1 MSQTAIDINK
11 LVKVF
16 VKIRDHRRALSDA
29 FEAEDKKLE
38 SQMDKVKL
46 ALLEYCKEAG
56 VESART
62 DAGTFYRTVRT
73 RYTTSNWEEM
83 GKFILEHEA
92 TDLLEKRL
100 HQGNMKQFLEENPT
114 LRPKGLNVD
123 SEYAITVRKK

>member
-1 MSQTAIDINK
+1 MSQTTIDINK

-16 VKIRDHRRALSDA
+16 VKIRDHRKALSDA

-46 ALLEYCKEAG
+46 ALLEYCKETG
-56 VESART
+56 LESART

-92 TDLLEKRL
+92 TDLLEKRI

>member
-16 VKIRDHRRALSDA
+16 VKIRDHRKTLSEA

-38 SQMDKVKL
+38 AQMDKVKL
-46 ALLEYCKEAG
+46 ALLEYCKETG
-56 VESART
+56 LESART
-62 DAGTFYRTVRT
+62 DAGTFYRTLRT
-73 RYTTSNWEEM
+73 RYTTNNWEQM
-83 GKFILEHEA
+83 NSFILEHGVP
-92 TDLLEKRL
+92 DLLEKRI

-114 LRPKGLNVD
+114 LRPQGLNVD